1 MRKKIIAG
9 NWKMNKT
16 VKEAVLLVKDLKKL
30 VKDVKDKEIVV
41 CPPFTSLQSVSMEI
55 KKSNIKLG
63 AQNMYHE
70 KQGAFTGE
78 ISPLMLKNIGVEY
91 VIIGHSERRHILNES
106 DELINKKI
114 LSALENNLKPI
125 FCIGETSEERE
136 SNKTED
142 VVEKQVK
149 EGLKSVANE
158 QMKNIVIAYEPVW
171 AIGTGK
177 NAAPEQAEAVHL
189 FIRNMLK
196 AMFNEKIAKETRILY
211 GGSVNPN
218 NIKDLIKEDNID
230 GALVGGAS
238 LDAKSF
244 SELVKW

>member
-63 AQNMYHE
+63 AQNIYHE

-78 ISPLMLKNIGVEY
+78 ISPSMLKDIGVEY

-106 DELINKKI
+106 NELINKKI

-125 FCIGETSEERE
+125 FCVGETLEERE

-142 VVEKQVK
+142 VVKKQMK
-149 EGLKSVANE
+149 EGLKNVRNE
-158 QMKNIVIAYEPVW
+158 QMNNIVIAYEPIW

-177 NAAPEQAEAVHL
+177 NAAPEQAEAAHI

-196 AMFNEKIAKETRILY
+196 VMFNEKIAKETRILY

-218 NIKDLIKEDNID
+218 NIKGLIKEDNID

>member
-30 VKDVKDKEIVV
+30 LRDVKDKEIVV